1 MTTRPLTPKQRHR
14 RNREEMTEAI
24 LTIAREIMREEGAAA
39 LNLHEIARR
48 IGIKTPSLYAY
59 FPSKMAIYDA
69 LFRQGFLIF
78 AERMNENL
86 QNIPPG
92 LAQLH
97 DAIEAYMLFANE
109 NPELYQIMF
118 ERPVPGFE
126 PSPES
131 MAISLSSLSRGREA
145 ATQAIQSMKRP
156 PDLTAVQ
163 INDLVIAMMHGLTS
177 LHQANEPHLPV
188 GEGRFG
194 SLIPAAA
201 QLFKEAWGLE
211 ESEQLPINSEQ

>member
-1 MTTRPLTPKQRHR
+1 MINTKPLTAKQRRR

-69 LFRQGFLIF
+69 LFREGFLIF

-86 QNIPPG
+86 QNHPPG
-92 LAQLH
+92 LTQLQG
-97 DAIEAYMLFANE
+97 AIEAYMRFANE

-126 PSPES
+126 PSAES
-131 MAISLSSLSRGREA
+131 MAISLNALSRGRET
-145 ATQAIQSMKRP
+145 ATQVIHAMKRP
-156 PDLTAVQ
+156 PDLTAAQ

-177 LHQANEPHLPV
+177 LHQANEPHLSV

-194 SLIPAAA
+194 SLIPAAT
-201 QLFKEAWGLE
+201 QLFKDAWGLE
-211 ESEQLPINSEQ
+211 ESEQ